1 MPQRN
6 FRMAAVHAGH
16 ASQPRRFLEPRAYP
30 GALPLESAFPP
41 AGLRPGFDPEEH
53 HKGLAGDR
61 GLPAGGTGVPLGRVY
76 KAMRQKPV
84 FLASQQDLFPEP
96 QQDPRYVDAG
106 AGSASQWDP
115 DVEPWRERM
124 GAGEKSPQA
133 ADCKWPLMYRAA
145 VALATLAS
153 IVFLAA
159 LGQLLKSRLKNRKQE
174 PQLPLVNVASETDA
188 ATSEAKANSEK
199 ERKLTQIAM
208 EIEELA
214 NKWTVE

>member
-1 MPQRN
+1 MEKHLTIQNSKLSRLYLPT
-6 FRMAAVHAGH
+6 AVHAGH
-16 ASQPRRFLEPRAYP
+16 ASQPRHFLEPRAYP

-53 HKGLAGDR
+53 HK
-61 GLPAGGTGVPLGRVY
+61 GVPLGRVY

-124 GAGEKSPQA
+124 GAGEKNPQA
-133 ADCKWPLMYRAA
+133 ADCQQPLTYRAA
-145 VALATLAS
+145 LALAILAS

-159 LGQLLKSRLKNRKQE
+159 LGQLVKSLLKNRKQE

-214 NKWTVE
+214 NKWT